1 MLRQAEGEFGT
12 RGEDEARP
20 DETRR
25 DKTRRTAG
33 GLKGKPG
40 REREREGGA
49 DRERESERARRVSAR
64 ESEGRRVNDSGA
76 I

>member
-25 DKTRRTAG
+25 DKTRRTSGRVEGKAG
-33 GLKGKPG
+33 K
-40 REREREGGA
+40 REREGGA
-49 DRERESERARRVSAR
+49 DRERAQRVSAR

>member
-40 REREREGGA
+40 REREKEEPI
-49 DRERESERARRVSAR
+49 ERESERARRVSAR

>member
-40 REREREGGA
+40 REKEKEEPIER
-49 DRERESERARRVSAR
+49 ERARESATRFRSRVR
-64 ESEGRRVNDSGA
+64 RSEGE
-76 I
+76 

>member
-40 REREREGGA
+40 REKEKE
-49 DRERESERARRVSAR
+49 EP
-64 ESEGRRVNDSGA
+64 

>member
-1 MLRQAEGEFGT
+1 MAREAKT
-12 RGEDEARP
+12 RLDQ
-20 DETRR
+20 TRR

-40 REREREGGA
+40 REKEKEEPIERER
-49 DRERESERARRVSAR
+49 ERARRVSAR